1 MTKAEQL
8 AIDILNKMHAEHG
21 LQEVMKCKFC
31 TSMRAE
37 RILSDALAPLIAV
50 VEASKVGHYER
61 AKGNCGCGLC
71 TSLKALEAV

>member
-1 MTKAEQL
+1 MTKAEKL

-37 RILSDALAPLIAV
+37 IILSDALAPLIAI
-50 VEASKVGHYER
+50 VEAARVGHYEL
-61 AKGNCGCGLC
+61 AKGHCGCRLC
-71 TSLKALEAV
+71 TALKALEAI